1 MWDRNSARIATRSAA
16 WGFVL
21 IGAFLWAVTPRMAI
35 ADDSCAPNPL
45 NAARCI
51 AGQAVGDAA
60 QSIGQSAAQ
69 AVTQWVVDA
78 AIWLLN
84 QLVNVIFS
92 SSSPSL
98 SADWF
103 HAHYADMVA
112 VAWVVSPIFLLLGIL
127 QALIRADLGMLGR
140 TFGQLVLIAL
150 LSTGAVAFAAI
161 LIGVV
166 DELSGFVSR
175 NSVGDLHQFLTGVMA
190 GTFSGTLSEPNPIP
204 LFFLF
209 LAGVLT
215 VVGGVLIWLELL
227 ARTLVIYAALLF
239 FPVLLAAALWPRLSG
254 MVQTLA
260 EVIVA
265 VIVSKFVIVVIVAVG
280 VAALTATSGS
290 AGDPP
295 GGSNAGPSL
304 LVGAGLLL
312 IAAWAPWKLY
322 RLMPAL
328 EAAMVHQIGHQF
340 RQGWAQARGS
350 AQRATSSMRRA
361 TTTSARTR
369 LPIAGQQAAAA
380 PAAAQTTG
388 AAAAGAATAG
398 LATAAAIGTAGL
410 RFAANR
416 VAGGVN
422 LAGWQG
428 HAVSPGNGTPR
439 MGPVPAPG
447 FILRP
452 GPGVTRN
459 PRPPSGAANA

>member
-1 MWDRNSARIATRSAA
+1 MRSWWVARIALVAGLIPATAA
-16 WGFVL
+16 
-21 IGAFLWAVTPRMAI
+21 
-35 ADDSCAPNPL
+35 ADDSCPSGGPL
-45 NAARCI
+45 GIASCV
-51 AGQAVGDAA
+51 AGQAVSGATQSFA
-60 QSIGQSAAQ
+60 QSAVQ
-69 AVTQWVVDA
+69 AVTQWVVDT

-92 SSSPSL
+92 TSSPSL

-112 VAWVVSPIFLLLGIL
+112 VAWVTSPIFLLLGIL
-127 QALIRADLGMLGR
+127 QALIGPDPGRMFGRML
-140 TFGQLVLIAL
+140 GQLVLIAI
-150 LSTGAVAFAAI
+150 LSTGAVAFAAV
-161 LIGVV
+161 LINVV
-166 DELSGFVSR
+166 DQLSDFVSR
-175 NSVGDLHQFLTGVMA
+175 NSVGDLRTFLTVTMA
-190 GTFSGTLSEPNPIP
+190 SSLSTAASGPNPAAGATIP

-215 VVGGVLIWLELL
+215 VLGGILIWLELL

-254 MVQTLA
+254 MVQALA

-265 VIVSKFVIVVIVAVG
+265 VIVSKFIIVVIVAAG
-280 VAALTATSGS
+280 VAALTAT
-290 AGDPP
+290 

-304 LVGAGLLL
+304 LIGAGMLL

-328 EAAMVHQIGHQF
+328 EAAMIHHVGHQF
-340 RQGWAQARGS
+340 QQGWSQARWR
-350 AQRATSSMRRA
+350 AQRATWSMRRA
-361 TTTSARTR
+361 ATTRTGSR
-369 LPIAGQQAAAA
+369 LPIAGQTAAAA

-398 LATAAAIGTAGL
+398 IATAAAIGTAGL
-410 RFAANR
+410 RFAGNR

-428 HAVSPGNGTPR
+428 HAVPPAAGTPR
-439 MGPVPAPG
+439 TGSAPAPG
-447 FILRP
+447 ILIRP

-459 PRPPSGAANA
+459 PRPPAAGGGAGG

>member
-1 MWDRNSARIATRSAA
+1 
-16 WGFVL
+16 
-21 IGAFLWAVTPRMAI
+21 
-35 ADDSCAPNPL
+35 
-45 NAARCI
+45 
-51 AGQAVGDAA
+51 
-60 QSIGQSAAQ
+60 
-69 AVTQWVVDA
+69 VTQWVVDA
-78 AIWLLN
+78 AVWLLK
-84 QLVNVIFS
+84 QLVGVIFS
-92 SSSPSL
+92 TSSPSL

-112 VAWVVSPIFLLLGIL
+112 VAWATSPIFLLLGVV
-127 QALIRADLGMLGR
+127 QALIGPEPGR
-140 TFGQLVLIAL
+140 TFGRMLGQLVVVAI
-150 LSTGAVAFAAI
+150 LSTGAVAVAAM
-161 LIGVV
+161 LINVV
-166 DELSGFVSR
+166 DQLSDFVSR
-175 NSVGDLHQFLTGVMA
+175 NSVSDLHNFLTVVM
-190 GTFSGTLSEPNPIP
+190 GDSFSAAMGPGQAAPIP

-215 VVGGVLIWLELL
+215 VIGGILIWLELL

-254 MVQTLA
+254 MVQALA

-265 VIVSKFVIVVIVAVG
+265 VIVSKFIIVVIVAAG
-280 VAALTATSGS
+280 VAALTAT
-290 AGDPP
+290 

-328 EAAMVHQIGHQF
+328 EAAMIHQVGHQF
-340 RQGWAQARGS
+340 QQSFAQARWR
-350 AQRATSSMRRA
+350 AHRATSGVRRA
-361 TTTSARTR
+361 AATRSSSR
-369 LPIAGQQAAAA
+369 LPIAGQRAPVRPPAA
-380 PAAAQTTG
+380 PVGAQTAG
-388 AAAAGAATAG
+388 VGAAGAATAG

-410 RFAANR
+410 RMAGNR

-428 HAVSPGNGTPR
+428 HAVAPGAGTPR
-439 MGPVPAPG
+439 TGPAPAPG

-459 PRPPSGAANA
+459 PRPPAGGGGAGG